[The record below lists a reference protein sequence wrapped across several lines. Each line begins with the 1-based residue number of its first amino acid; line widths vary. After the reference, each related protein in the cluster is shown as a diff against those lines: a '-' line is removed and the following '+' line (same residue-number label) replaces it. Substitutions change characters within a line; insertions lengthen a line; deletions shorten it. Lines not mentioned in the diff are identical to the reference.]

1 MKKTW
6 ADLGVEIPAG
16 ATGECRTKCPSCSE
30 GRKKKMDL
38 CFAVN
43 IDIGTAFCHHCGF
56 STGLMQKNVK
66 IFNRPKF
73 VESELPEKVLTWFS
87 GRGISEKTL
96 AKNKIGYGNSFA
108 GKNGIHF
115 PYIKN
120 GNVVNVKHRT
130 GDKMFRQEKNAE
142 KCLYRFDSIV
152 AIQGST
158 LIITEGEI
166 DALSFV
172 EAGYSTVVSIPD
184 GAPSANSSSYR
195 TKFNFLDDAM
205 RYINKFKKIILAVDS
220 DEPGK
225 RAEEELSRRIGR
237 ERCYVVKYPEGCK
250 DANEA
255 LVAHGVDSLTQ
266 IVKTSKPFPIEGIF
280 SAKDVSD
287 NIQDIFRFGYQR
299 GLYLGWHGLK
309 DLFSIK
315 MGEMTI
321 ITGIPGSGKSNFVDA
336 MMINLANSEDMKFA
350 IFSPENWP
358 IQRHVATMIEK
369 VTELSFH
376 GFDKMAEDEMED
388 GLDFIDSHFKYI
400 VPPET
405 TPCTI
410 DAILDYTK
418 IIISRDGISGLVLDP
433 WNEVE
438 HEYGRLTETQYISKE
453 LTKIRRFARLH
464 QIHIFVVA
472 HPRNLRK
479 NDDGTYKPPSMY
491 EISGGANWRNK
502 ADNGICVHRNNYE
515 TTEVR
520 ILIQKIRFREVGKI
534 GECTL
539 IYDRKSTTYSDRG
552 GNREKF

>member
-6 ADLGVEIPAG
+6 ADLGIEVPPG
-16 ATGECRTKCPSCSE
+16 ATGEVRTTCPSCSKD
-30 GRKKKMDL
+30 RNKKNDR

-43 IDIGTAFCHHCGF
+43 VDLGTAFCHHCGF
-56 STGLMQKNVK
+56 ATGLMQKNVK
-66 IFNRPKF
+66 IYNRPKYI
-73 VESELPEKVLTWFS
+73 ESDLPESVLKWFA

-96 AKNKIGYGNSFA
+96 IKNKIGFGESFK
-108 GKNGIHF
+108 GKNGVQF
-115 PYIKN
+115 PYFKN

-130 GDKMFRQEKNAE
+130 GDKCFRQEKNAE
-142 KCLYRFDSIV
+142 KCLYRYDSITT
-152 AIQGST
+152 IHGSA

-172 EAGYSTVVSIPD
+172 EAGYSAVVSIPD
-184 GAPSANSSSYR
+184 GAPSANSTSYR

-205 RYINKFKKIILAVDS
+205 KYIDKFKKVILAVDS

-237 ERCYVVKYPEGCK
+237 EKCYVVKYPEGCK

-255 LVAHGVDSLTQ
+255 LIKHGVESLNQ
-266 IVKTSKPFPIEGIF
+266 IIKTSKPFPIEGIF
-280 SAKDVSD
+280 SAKDVSE
-287 NIQDIFRFGYQR
+287 NIQDIYRFGYQK
-299 GLYLGWHGLK
+299 GAYLGWDGLK
-309 DLFSIK
+309 DLFSLK

-321 ITGIPGSGKSNFVDA
+321 VTGIPGSGKSNFVDA
-336 MMINLANSEDMKFA
+336 MMINLANNEGMKFA

-369 VTELSFH
+369 ITEQSFH
-376 GFDKMAEDEMED
+376 GNDRMTEDEMKD
-388 GLDFIDSHFKYI
+388 GLDFIDDHFRFI
-400 VPPET
+400 VPPENA
-405 TPCTI
+405 PCTI

-418 IIISRDGISGLVLDP
+418 MIVSRDGISGLVIDP
-433 WNEVE
+433 FNEVE
-438 HEYGRLTETQYISKE
+438 HEYGRLTETQYISQE

-464 QIHIFVVA
+464 QIHVFIVA

-479 NDDGTYKPPSMY
+479 NEDGTYKPPTMY

-515 TTEVR
+515 TPEVR

-534 GECTL
+534 GECVL
-539 IYDRKSTTYSDRG
+539 IYDKKSTTYSDRG
-552 GNREKF
+552 KNVAKI